1 MIENVFKEDK
11 VKVTGT
17 KGYVQIED
25 DNGNIARFDGE
36 VCLGRFYA
44 YADSVRWIRHAGEAT
59 DKDRLNLIYQAT
71 RYGKNCGEKILFFDD
86 DGKVLFETELG
97 LKTEVYWSKTHLVIV
112 AVAVLSLVF
121 PVALLV
127 VLDLVSLM
135 FAIVFA
141 SVSALLVSPFLV
153 WGFQIW
159 RFRLTAE
166 GAIIT
171 VRPTAGRKYTFP
183 VDDVTRIIRK
193 TKTDSGWEEIKKIR
207 VYTKTRHLSLND
219 NMTGIEDMDAY
230 FLRHISPDKIITK
243 KRK

>member
-1 MIENVFKEDK
+1 M
-11 VKVTGT
+11 
-17 KGYVQIED
+17 
-25 DNGNIARFDGE
+25 
-36 VCLGRFYA
+36 
-44 YADSVRWIRHAGEAT
+44 
-59 DKDRLNLIYQAT
+59 
-71 RYGKNCGEKILFFDD
+71 
-86 DGKVLFETELG
+86 
-97 LKTEVYWSKTHLVIV
+97 

-153 WGFQIW
+153 WGLWIW

-166 GAIIT
+166 GDITT

-207 VYTKTRHLSLND
+207 VYTKNRHLSLND
-219 NMTGIEDMDAY
+219 NMTG
-230 FLRHISPDKIITK
+230 K
-243 KRK
+243 

>member
-1 MIENVFKEDK
+1 M
-11 VKVTGT
+11 
-17 KGYVQIED
+17 
-25 DNGNIARFDGE
+25 
-36 VCLGRFYA
+36 
-44 YADSVRWIRHAGEAT
+44 
-59 DKDRLNLIYQAT
+59 
-71 RYGKNCGEKILFFDD
+71 
-86 DGKVLFETELG
+86 
-97 LKTEVYWSKTHLVIV
+97 KTEVYWSKTHLVIV